1 MGKSKVSVELYRE
14 SEWASE
20 ASSITRFG
28 KVRKMTNNLYCL
40 IDREQDGRREEEE
53 NNGEGKEGETQCR
66 EGTGV
71 DLSGHE
77 VSLVTA
83 AKQRAITQP

>member
-1 MGKSKVSVELYRE
+1 M
-14 SEWASE
+14 
-20 ASSITRFG
+20 
-28 KVRKMTNNLYCL
+28 RKMTNFYCL
-40 IDREQDGRREEEE
+40 IEEGKKRGK
-53 NNGEGKEGETQCR
+53 NGEGKEGETQCR

-71 DLSGHE
+71 DVSGQE

>member
-1 MGKSKVSVELYRE
+1 MTESK
-14 SEWASE
+14 
-20 ASSITRFG
+20 I
-28 KVRKMTNNLYCL
+28 
-40 IDREQDGRREEEE
+40 EEEKKRKD
-53 NNGEGKEGETQCR
+53 NGEGKERETQCR

-71 DLSGHE
+71 DVSGHE

>member
-1 MGKSKVSVELYRE
+1 MEKGRKGK
-14 SEWASE
+14 
-20 ASSITRFG
+20 I
-28 KVRKMTNNLYCL
+28 
-40 IDREQDGRREEEE
+40 
-53 NNGEGKEGETQCR
+53 QCR

-71 DLSGHE
+71 DVSGHE